1 MPAHAPPRLH
11 NKSTHRQYHARAHLV
26 FPQQER
32 TEGRFLARIA
42 TIDPVPLAAGSVAQ
56 VHRATL
62 VDGREIV
69 LKVQRPGSRLEI
81 ELDELLISLWART
94 TQWLVPSLRPL
105 DLVGVVDEFGVMLRS
120 QLDFRSEAAHNRRF
134 ARNFARLPGVRVP
147 RLEDDMVTERVLG
160 MEYIRIHGEAAGAP
174 AAAAAAREGEAGT
187 GGGGGDGSICGCG
200 RCRREQA
207 SRGAAPRR
215 AVAVRRAY
223 VPTQPLEPRACV
235 AAMVHVSHRFDI
247 GKEEC
252 ALLQVVCRS
261 MTVACCRIWSR
272 MWRCIEHHCTCCSL
286 ATQPKQ

>member
-1 MPAHAPPRLH
+1 MYSALSALQDAVAPESFAAILSTLHAELP
-11 NKSTHRQYHARAHLV
+11 HAA
-26 FPQQER
+26 
-32 TEGRFLARIA
+32 LARIA

-147 RLEDDMVTERVLG
+147 P
-160 MEYIRIHGEAAGAP
+160 AAGGRHGHG
-174 AAAAAAREGEAGT
+174 ARAGH
-187 GGGGGDGSICGCG
+187 G
-200 RCRREQA
+200 
-207 SRGAAPRR
+207 
-215 AVAVRRAY
+215 
-223 VPTQPLEPRACV
+223 
-235 AAMVHVSHRFDI
+235 VHPD
-247 GKEEC
+247 
-252 ALLQVVCRS
+252 
-261 MTVACCRIWSR
+261 TW
-272 MWRCIEHHCTCCSL
+272 
-286 ATQPKQ
+286 